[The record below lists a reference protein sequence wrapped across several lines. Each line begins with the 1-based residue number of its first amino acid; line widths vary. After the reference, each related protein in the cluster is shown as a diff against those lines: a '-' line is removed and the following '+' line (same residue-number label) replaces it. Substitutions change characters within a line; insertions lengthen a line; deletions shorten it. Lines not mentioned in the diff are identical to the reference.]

1 MKLKTLRG
9 AFVLVAMLVASIGS
23 LAATSAEDEA
33 FGFRVSGRGIG
44 FPVSFGTVKVEAAA
58 DLVGPWSLTG
68 WAEGYAP
75 AWTADV
81 GGDVRFTQEWLSVRL
96 SVARVSASGEIA
108 AVARGEPPAWLLY
121 DGRPTV
127 LGGVQATAAVKWSGL
142 SRSPEARLT
151 VTPSVTGVVP
161 LGPVTVSP
169 SVAFDLSLSADDAHP
184 SVTATQFSSTLDLG
198 TVLLANTVSFA
209 GWVETF
215 DSLVTA
221 VTMPAVGL
229 TVSAALHHVGGHA
242 FLYELRLNYEW
253 GNTSALPALA
263 GKPGKICTGDVCY

>member
-1 MKLKTLRG
+1 MKLGTMRG
-9 AFVLVAMLVASIGS
+9 AILLAAMLAASIGS
-23 LAATSAEDEA
+23 LVATSAEDEA
-33 FGFRVSGRGIG
+33 FGFRISGRGIG
-44 FPVSFGTVKVEAAA
+44 FPVSFGTVKVEAAVGLA
-58 DLVGPWSLTG
+58 GPWSLTG

-75 AWTADV
+75 AWSADL
-81 GGDVRFTQEWLSVRL
+81 GGDLRFTREWLSFRL
-96 SVARVSASGEIA
+96 SAARVSGSGEIA
-108 AVARGEPPAWLLY
+108 AVTRGEPPAWLLY

-127 LGGVQATAAVKWSGL
+127 LGGVHATAAVTWSGL
-142 SRSPEARLT
+142 SRSPEGRLT

-161 LGPVTVSP
+161 VGPVTVSP
-169 SVAFDLSLSADDAHP
+169 SAAFDLSLNASEAHP
-184 SVTATQFSSTLDLG
+184 SVTGTQFSSTLDLG
-198 TVLLANTVSFA
+198 DVLLAHTVSFA

-215 DSLVTA
+215 DSLVTT
-221 VTMPAVGL
+221 VTMPAIGL